1 MICIQD
7 KDNKEERRWGDCEVK
22 HRYSHID
29 LIYMVDGVDNQRAAV
44 TAGNRCYYLKGRSCD
59 SLCINKIITIGPM
72 VFLEL
77 ALIQHAMRMLYERQY
92 VPLYTPFFLKK
103 KVMEEV
109 AQFSEY
115 EEELYKVPTCTIV
128 YPVCNIL
135 VT

>member
-1 MICIQD
+1 
-7 KDNKEERRWGDCEVK
+7 
-22 HRYSHID
+22 
-29 LIYMVDGVDNQRAAV
+29 
-44 TAGNRCYYLKGRSCD
+44 
-59 SLCINKIITIGPM
+59 M

-77 ALIQHAMRMLYERQY
+77 ALIQHAMKMLYERQY

-115 EEELYKVPTCTIV
+115 EEELYKVPTIV
-128 YPVCNIL
+128 YPVCNML